1 MAIIDVYNKARN
13 VTYVYDSISYWDK
26 DLKQPRSHR
35 KLIGK
40 RDPNTGEIVP
50 TGTRGRRKSI
60 PDSDQPA
67 KNSETKDLQYSK
79 ALETIQSKEQII
91 LNLRQQVA
99 TAERENFRLRQIINQ
114 TKVLLDKASEKLSD
128 TSQG

>member
-60 PDSDQPA
+60 PDPDQPA
-67 KNSETKDLQYSK
+67 NNSETKDPQYSK
-79 ALETIQSKEQII
+79 ALETIQSKEQTI
-91 LNLRQQVA
+91 LDLRQKLA
-99 TAERENFRLRQIINQ
+99 EAERENFRLRQIINQ